1 MSSKSLPLVLI
12 ASSKGSGGGGDEG
25 MIKRVASRRSEAGS
39 GEHRSAGPPPSESV
53 RAGAGMAAG
62 RGGLPFGEGPGREGR
77 KPSQKAVGSWA
88 SSPGGPPA
96 HQLGGLGQVPPLLC
110 APVSSAVNPA

>member
-1 MSSKSLPLVLI
+1 MK
-12 ASSKGSGGGGDEG
+12 
-25 MIKRVASRRSEAGS
+25 KRVASRRSEAGS

-62 RGGLPFGEGPGREGR
+62 RGGLQFGEAPGREGR

-88 SSPGGPPA
+88 SSPGGPRLTSSVASGRSHLFSAPLFP
-96 HQLGGLGQVPPLLC
+96 QL
-110 APVSSAVNPA
+110 